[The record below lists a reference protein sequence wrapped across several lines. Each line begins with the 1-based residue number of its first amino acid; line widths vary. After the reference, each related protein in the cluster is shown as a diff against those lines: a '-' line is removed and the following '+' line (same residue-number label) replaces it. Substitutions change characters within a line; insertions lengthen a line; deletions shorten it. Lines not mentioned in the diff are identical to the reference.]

1 MTLFVLSYLAGALTI
16 LAPCI
21 LPVVPFVFA
30 RVDQPFVRSGLP
42 LLVGMALSFA
52 GVATLATLG
61 GAWAADANEVGRGV
75 ALAVLAA
82 MGLALLFP
90 AVAERMTRPL
100 VALGSR
106 LTNAAQ
112 DNARATG
119 HSVLPSF
126 ALGVAT
132 GLLWAPC
139 AGPVLGLVLTTA
151 ALQGASARTSL
162 LLLAYAAGAAT
173 SLALALWAGGRVFAA
188 MKRSLRVGEWLR
200 RGLGVAV
207 LVGVTT
213 VAFGLDTGLLAQ
225 LTPGGGNSIEGK
237 LLERWHSQPLDSA
250 NRPKELKDVS
260 YESAILTAAVAS
272 PAAPTAPRSA
282 LPVEGRLPELSGA
295 TTWINSSP
303 LTSEALRGK
312 VVLIDFWTFACINC
326 QRALPYVRAWA
337 EKYKDQGLVV
347 IGVHA
352 PEFAFER
359 KVDNVKRAASD
370 LGLQFPIAI
379 DNDFAIW
386 RSFNNQYWPANY
398 FIDAQGRIRF
408 HHFGEGEYERSEQV
422 IRQLLDEARNPPDG
436 KIVGEAP
443 KSTEVPGSRPTV
455 DRKGTT

>member
-30 RVDQPFVRSGLP
+30 RIDQPFVRSGLP
-42 LLVGMALSFA
+42 LLFGMALSFA

-61 GAWAADANEVGRGV
+61 GAWAADANEAGRGAALV
-75 ALAVLAA
+75 TLAVV
-82 MGLALLFP
+82 GLALLLP
-90 AVAERMTRPL
+90 TVVERWTRPL

-106 LTNAAQ
+106 LTNAVH
-112 DNARATG
+112 DNVRVTG
-119 HSVLPSF
+119 HSVLSSF
-126 ALGVAT
+126 VLGVAT
-132 GLLWAPC
+132 GFLWAPC

-173 SLALALWAGGRVFAA
+173 SLALALWAGGRFFAA
-188 MKRSLRVGEWLR
+188 MKRTLRIGQWWR

-207 LVGVTT
+207 LAGVTT
-213 VAFGLDTGLLAQ
+213 VALGLDTGLLAQ
-225 LTPGGGNSIEGK
+225 FTSGGGNYIEEH
-237 LLERWHSQPLDSA
+237 LLERWHSQPSA
-250 NRPKELKDVS
+250 PADQPSLRKDVP
-260 YESAILTAAVAS
+260 YEPAIPAAVVAS
-272 PAAPTAPRSA
+272 PTPPATPRAA

-295 TTWINSSP
+295 TTWINSPP
-303 LTSEALRGK
+303 LSSEALRGK

-326 QRALPYVRAWA
+326 QRVLPFVRAWA
-337 EKYKDQGLVV
+337 EKYKEQGLVV

-359 KVDNVKRAASD
+359 KLDNVKRAAD
-370 LGLQFPIAI
+370 NLGLHFPIAI
-379 DNDFAIW
+379 DNNFAIW

-398 FIDAQGRIRF
+398 VIDAQGRIRF

-422 IRQLLDEARNPPDG
+422 IRQLLDEARSSPGGRIDG
-436 KIVGEAP
+436 NAPETTEAP
-443 KSTEVPGSRPTV
+443 AHAPETGRQEAT
-455 DRKGTT
+455 